1 MQDCIIIH
9 AVSKKM
15 YKLKRV
21 FLASCGIY
29 HIYLYIMLKQT
40 KQEFLASLLS
50 DLYSQFKQNE
60 PWKQIKKIKHVLLK
74 KV

>member
-9 AVSKKM
+9 AVSKKLV
-15 YKLKRV
+15 YIEKSLSG
-21 FLASCGIY
+21 FLWY
-29 HIYLYIMLKQT
+29 LLYLYIMLKQT

-60 PWKQIKKIKHVLLK
+60 PWKQIKKIKLYS
-74 KV
+74 